1 MKIAKI
7 ISIFVLI
14 STICVLM
21 ILAIVNIPKQKCE
34 SLKITPH
41 TNNECVILTPEDMKQ
56 MLAEAHIDI
65 IGKKIKEIDLEPISE
80 LLEQNPYV
88 EKVNFIH
95 FSNTKLL
102 IDYTLK
108 EIVLHVYN
116 NNGEQFFVDSKGN
129 LLPSRRK

>member
-1 MKIAKI
+1 
-7 ISIFVLI
+7 
-14 STICVLM
+14 M

-41 TNNECVILTPEDMKQ
+41 TNNECVIITPEDMKQ
-56 MLAEAHIDI
+56 MLADAHIEI
-65 IGKKIKEIDLEPISE
+65 IGKKIKEIDLEPISN

-102 IDYTLK
+102 ID
-108 EIVLHVYN
+108 
-116 NNGEQFFVDSKGN
+116 
-129 LLPSRRK
+129 